1 MTSTKPP
8 VLLRAYADESGSDH
22 TKDPGTYILAAA
34 VIEIPREDDVR
45 ALMRG
50 MRLPGQA
57 KLHWR
62 DEQHGRRSSIAKAVA
77 ASPTE
82 HVVVVRSVPED
93 LGCSRERA
101 RRKCFEALMWE
112 LTGLAVD
119 HVVFESRG
127 KADDKR
133 DARMLDAMRR
143 THALQGRIRLDHVR
157 GREEPLLWVP
167 DAVCGTISD
176 MRCGTV
182 EHYSHIESKTTIIDV

>member
-8 VLLRAYADESGSDH
+8 ILVRAYADESGSNH
-22 TKDPGTYILAAA
+22 VKDPGTYILAAA
-34 VIEIPREDDVR
+34 VIEVPLEEDVR
-45 ALMRG
+45 ATMNA

-62 DEQHGRRSSIAKAVA
+62 DEQHGRRSSIARAVA

-82 HVVVVRSVPED
+82 HVVVVRSDPAD
-93 LGCSRERA
+93 LGGSRERA

-112 LTGLAVD
+112 LTGLGVE

-133 DARMLDAMRR
+133 DAHMLDAMRR
-143 THALQGRIRLDHVR
+143 THALQGKIRLDHAR

-167 DAVCGTISD
+167 DAVCGTVAD
-176 MRCGTV
+176 TRCGTI
-182 EHYSHIESKTTIIDV
+182 EHYAHIESKTTIIDI